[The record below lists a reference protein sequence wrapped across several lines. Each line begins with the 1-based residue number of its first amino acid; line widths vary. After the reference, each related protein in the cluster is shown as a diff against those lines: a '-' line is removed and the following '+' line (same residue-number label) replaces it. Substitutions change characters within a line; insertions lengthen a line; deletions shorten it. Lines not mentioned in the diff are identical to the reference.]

1 MFVCATFL
9 SQTQGQEF
17 PPLNEFPFAEADTSL
32 QESLLQLEGS
42 FTQESPIHESP
53 FSKEGPALKEATS
66 GPSAPPSP
74 GTFSIR
80 SKSPTDRASAFQSP
94 MSALQPAKHPNQF
107 TKRDADFAESLHV
120 ITDATIDSVV
130 RLEGEESNQ
139 YILGTLVST
148 NGIIVSKYS
157 AAKKMSRCI
166 FSDGQTWPFRI
177 VNFDQKKDL
186 CLIRVNR
193 KGLTPIKFRSDL
205 NRQRQV
211 ATTQPSLAPVSLIPP
226 SSGSLALSV
235 GHLKDVAAFGMVTMG
250 LHDFQIAEPEC
261 PDCVDM
267 GITVSPYPELTRV
280 NGVVYPHRR
289 GIKVLRVYPRSAGES
304 LGLLVG
310 DLVNTINGVRVTER
324 QILAQEAKE
333 IRAGDVMTMTIF
345 RNGHPRELTYKIPN
359 ARKTLYDRWGGGPYS
374 ERRFGFGPVIV
385 HDSVLDPQ
393 DCGGPLVNV
402 EGHVIGL
409 NIARSMRVA
418 SFAINIEDVFLFV
431 KTHSPETKLLF
442 QE

>member
-1 MFVCATFL
+1 MFVCGAFL
-9 SQTQGQEF
+9 PCAHGQEF
-17 PPLNEFPFAEADTSL
+17 PPL
-32 QESLLQLEGS
+32 
-42 FTQESPIHESP
+42 QESPFLEEAPH
-53 FSKEGPALKEATS
+53 SKK
-66 GPSAPPSP
+66 APPQPSETRSR
-74 GTFSIR
+74 GTFSIP
-80 SKSPTDRASAFQSP
+80 SKTPSDSVSAFPSP
-94 MSALQPAKHPNQF
+94 FSILPTAALPNQF
-107 TKRDADFAESLHV
+107 TKRDSDFAESMHA
-120 ITDATIDSVV
+120 ITDATIESVV
-130 RLEGEESNQ
+130 RLEGDDDSH
-139 YILGTLVST
+139 ILGTLVST
-148 NGIIVSKYS
+148 NGMIVSKYS
-157 AAKKMSRCI
+157 AAKKMIRCT
-166 FSDGQTWPFRI
+166 FFDGQSWPFRI

-205 NRQRQV
+205 NGQHQV
-211 ATTQPSLAPVSLIPP
+211 GPVFSSFPPVSLIPP

-235 GHLKDVAAFGMVTMG
+235 GQLKKVAAFGMVTLG
-250 LHDFQIAEPEC
+250 LHDFQIPQPEC

-267 GITVSPYPELTRV
+267 GITVSPYPSLTRV

-289 GIKVLRVYPRSAGES
+289 GIKVLRVYPRSTGES

-310 DLVNTINGVRVTER
+310 DLINTVNGVRVSER
-324 QILAQEAKE
+324 QVLDAEAKK
-333 IRAGDVMTMTIF
+333 IRGGDVMTMKIF
-345 RNGHPRELTYKIPN
+345 RRGYLRELTYKIPN
-359 ARKTLYDRWGGGPYS
+359 AKKTLYDRWGGGPYS

-442 QE
+442 LE